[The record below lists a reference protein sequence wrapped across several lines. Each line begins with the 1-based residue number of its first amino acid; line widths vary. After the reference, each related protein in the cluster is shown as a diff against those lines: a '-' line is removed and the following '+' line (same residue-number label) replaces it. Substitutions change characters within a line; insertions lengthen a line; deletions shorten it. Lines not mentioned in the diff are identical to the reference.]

1 MQGIFVIEM
10 NEKIKQEKQKYESIE
25 IDVRVVDSE
34 DVITTSSPV
43 VITAEHD
50 NAYYGSRSFK

>member
-1 MQGIFVIEM
+1 M
-10 NEKIKQEKQKYESIE
+10 NEKNNKKKQQYETIE

-43 VITAEHD
+43 ATAEHD
-50 NAYYGSRSFK
+50 NAYSGYRLFK